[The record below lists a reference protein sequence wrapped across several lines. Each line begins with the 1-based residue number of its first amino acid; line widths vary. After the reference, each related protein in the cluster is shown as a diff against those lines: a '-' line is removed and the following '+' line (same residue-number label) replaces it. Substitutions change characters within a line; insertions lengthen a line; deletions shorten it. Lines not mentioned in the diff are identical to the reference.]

1 VIVDKEVFIM
11 SSLSFDDAHA
21 KYGVG
26 QTCLYMWLREYER
39 SVGAVAP
46 AKPAKQG
53 AVGLFGDEQG
63 RADQGAD
70 GEGIEAARL
79 KKEHAAEGSGTE
91 KEFVSINARNTK

>member
-39 SVGAVAP
+39 SVGAAAP
-46 AKPAKQG
+46 AKPAKQEIPSDYS
-53 AVGLFGDEQG
+53 AMSKDELIKEPMG
-63 RADQGAD
+63 KASRPRA
-70 GEGIEAARL
+70 
-79 KKEHAAEGSGTE
+79 
-91 KEFVSINARNTK
+91 